1 MKSKKVRKLVVKP
14 LFDDKY
20 MKGKEGEYF
29 DAKHYDHIIR
39 ENCDCYAEDSNGKQ
53 HLLFKLRKNVI
64 PKKHCLAG
72 IKNLKKAAQKNHDN
86 RGASAGV
93 IDIKRLPSYANDPKL
108 FKSRKKFRIIGY
120 KSKRN
125 GKFVNACLSNLS
137 QSNIIGFFD
146 KKDRNKG
153 VNAPP
158 CRETAFTAQ
167 QVDKWTNVQPL
178 IKAIDKQ
185 FKRLVPDKYKKQFK
199 RAHETEFVIGNTAF
213 STLTINYNWRTAL
226 HQDAGDYKD
235 GFGNLVIL
243 EEGKYKGGELGFPRY
258 KVAVDVRNGD
268 FLAMNVH
275 EWHCNTKIVPKT
287 KEYTRLSIVSYLREK
302 MLRCK

>member
-1 MKSKKVRKLVVKP
+1 M
-14 LFDDKY
+14 Y
-20 MKGKEGEYF
+20 
-29 DAKHYDHIIR
+29 H
-39 ENCDCYAEDSNGKQ
+39 
-53 HLLFKLRKNVI
+53 
-64 PKKHCLAG
+64 
-72 IKNLKKAAQKNHDN
+72 
-86 RGASAGV
+86 
-93 IDIKRLPSYANDPKL
+93 
-108 FKSRKKFRIIGY
+108 
-120 KSKRN
+120 
-125 GKFVNACLSNLS
+125 
-137 QSNIIGFFD
+137 
-146 KKDRNKG
+146 
-153 VNAPP
+153 
-158 CRETAFTAQ
+158 
-167 QVDKWTNVQPL
+167 
-178 IKAIDKQ
+178 
-185 FKRLVPDKYKKQFK
+185 KKQFK

-287 KEYTRLSIVSYLREK
+287 KDYTRLSIVSYLREK